1 MNTIPFSV
9 SKASD
14 QPEVSSSI
22 LSIHSRPIKFLG
34 RIIDGSISDRNS
46 SAELKD
52 KLLTGLTDLP
62 SYPHLAGFS
71 RIFKTFQHPARISY
85 VKPYSHIFK
94 IIKHFTPCVNFI
106 LFRMIECDKMM
117 FYTPGFVYSSCV
129 LPPSSSANFDSY
141 VRIN

>member
-1 MNTIPFSV
+1 MQQIQTSKLPASRGIFPHFQKTSASRTHFS
-9 SKASD
+9 
-14 QPEVSSSI
+14 
-22 LSIHSRPIKFLG
+22 
-34 RIIDGSISDRNS
+34 
-46 SAELKD
+46 
-52 KLLTGLTDLP
+52 DLP

-71 RIFKTFQHPARISY
+71 RIFRTLPHPARISY

-106 LFRMIECDKMM
+106 LFRMIECDKIM

-129 LPPSSSANFDSY
+129 LLPSSSANFDSY